1 VLKNKNGLCKARLV
15 ARDFNFSVGH
25 DASMF
30 SPTPALGSL
39 RFLIAHCSAHCHKG
53 SRHVLRSCD
62 VQTAFLNSPLEEETF
77 VTAPDNANGDVVWRL
92 DKALY
97 GLRAAPK
104 LWNLFLTQIL
114 LEDQWTQS
122 LVDPCVFSRGDSML
136 FVHVDDLI
144 ISAHEKEM
152 VRIFAMLR
160 AKLLIVE
167 QDMMCKEGDV
177 NTMLG
182 RTITRHEGNRFSIS
196 GDARLIDTSIRE
208 LKLSTCKSVSTPGTV
223 ESLEPGT
230 PLSAEDHAA
239 FRTHVGRLLYVS
251 ADRLD
256 IAFCVKNLARRVA
269 APTSL
274 DLVMLKRVLRYL
286 RPRRTVP
293 YIIQATMADLTDLK
307 LFADSD
313 WAGCKRT
320 RKSTSGAV
328 LMAGNSILTTFSRTQ
343 STIALSSCE
352 AELGALVSGTNEIL
366 FFARLAKDVL
376 GESVDVRLTLYS
388 DSKAALDNLVKQ
400 GVGRMKHIS
409 IRALYLQ
416 EITRRK
422 IINIAK
428 VPGVD
433 NVSDLLTKSVTHAVH
448 AKLME
453 RLPVDMSSWTL
464 TDNCEE

>member
-1 VLKNKNGLCKARLV
+1 
-15 ARDFNFSVGH
+15 
-25 DASMF
+25 
-30 SPTPALGSL
+30 
-39 RFLIAHCSAHCHKG
+39 
-53 SRHVLRSCD
+53 
-62 VQTAFLNSPLEEETF
+62 
-77 VTAPDNANGDVVWRL
+77 
-92 DKALY
+92 
-97 GLRAAPK
+97 
-104 LWNLFLTQIL
+104 
-114 LEDQWTQS
+114 
-122 LVDPCVFSRGDSML
+122 
-136 FVHVDDLI
+136 
-144 ISAHEKEM
+144 
-152 VRIFAMLR
+152 
-160 AKLLIVE
+160 
-167 QDMMCKEGDV
+167 
-177 NTMLG
+177 
-182 RTITRHEGNRFSIS
+182 
-196 GDARLIDTSIRE
+196 
-208 LKLSTCKSVSTPGTV
+208 
-223 ESLEPGT
+223 
-230 PLSAEDHAA
+230 
-239 FRTHVGRLLYVS
+239 
-251 ADRLD
+251 
-256 IAFCVKNLARRVA
+256 
-269 APTSL
+269 
-274 DLVMLKRVLRYL
+274 
-286 RPRRTVP
+286 
-293 YIIQATMADLTDLK
+293 MADLTDLK